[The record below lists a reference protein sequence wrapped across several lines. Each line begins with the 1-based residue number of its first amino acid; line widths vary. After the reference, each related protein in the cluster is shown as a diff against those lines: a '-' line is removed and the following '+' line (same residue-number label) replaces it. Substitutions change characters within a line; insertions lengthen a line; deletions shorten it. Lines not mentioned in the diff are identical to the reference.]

1 MTPGVCPLLWV
12 TWVDKLWPRWRLPDY
27 LNRPIDRLA
36 YLYTLTL
43 ATQQAAVKYRSNNK
57 PADIDEI
64 CLSKC
69 YVNWLS
75 YVNSL
80 FYMSFCH
87 KSVLIYYETWY
98 LHWNRLEIIF
108 YKRPRNC
115 SAVDVSVF
123 VRSSESDRHSPNLS
137 RNKTDTHPLFI
148 FKNGELDAICQPL
161 LYMLRSYF
169 FGVHYH
175 NPLSKYNIS
184 KGMQCVKCW
193 FHVIWQTLC
202 LSLLRDSLIKTL
214 INWVS
219 FLWIQIN
226 RAASRARDC
235 GNPAK

>member
-87 KSVLIYYETWY
+87 KSVFIYYETWY

-108 YKRPRNC
+108 YKRPRNF
-115 SAVDVSVF
+115 SALMLAYLSDLQNLTDIRQICHVTRQTHTLYLF
-123 VRSSESDRHSPNLS
+123 LKSES
-137 RNKTDTHPLFI
+137 
-148 FKNGELDAICQPL
+148 
-161 LYMLRSYF
+161 
-169 FGVHYH
+169 
-175 NPLSKYNIS
+175 
-184 KGMQCVKCW
+184 
-193 FHVIWQTLC
+193 
-202 LSLLRDSLIKTL
+202 
-214 INWVS
+214 
-219 FLWIQIN
+219 
-226 RAASRARDC
+226 
-235 GNPAK
+235 